1 MGLAVGRI
9 SVVHGS
15 GSSIGLGQ
23 GALDLS
29 GLGVADPGVPGRHLL
44 PLICA
49 LFLLTFISPHFSL
62 FSFLSAPLFFFLS
75 PLFSLS
81 IDFMVIF
88 FKLLSFKLINTKH
101 NRVWFNGYS
110 LEVHSTDAFVARLN
124 LPVSPD
130 NSHFFL
136 MKASSFLS
144 SFRDTQCSVA
154 VCSYPLCNQD
164 F

>member
-23 GALDLS
+23 GELDLS

-44 PLICA
+44 PLIRA
-49 LFLLTFISPHFSL
+49 LFLPLPPYLHLASLSPL
-62 FSFLSAPLFFFLS
+62 FLPFCFPFLFFFLPS
-75 PLFSLS
+75 SLS

-101 NRVWFNGYS
+101 NRVWFNGYG

-130 NSHFFL
+130 NSPFFL

-144 SFRDTQCSVA
+144 SF
-154 VCSYPLCNQD
+154 
-164 F
+164 